1 MKPMILRSF
10 PMAKVKG
17 KTKGKAKKEGVGIS
31 REVWE
36 WARTNPRYESLME
49 ELEDLE
55 DLRREKV
62 KKEKGISLGEVLREY
77 EMIHRVQL
85 DR

>member
-1 MKPMILRSF
+1 
-10 PMAKVKG
+10 MAKVKG
-17 KTKGKAKKEGVGIS
+17 KMKGKAKKEDVGIS